1 MIGHTLSHY
10 RITEKL
16 GQGGM
21 GEVYRAEDTNLSR
34 QVAIKVL
41 PDEFAHDA
49 ERLARF
55 EREAKLLA
63 SLNHPN
69 IASIYGLEQANGKRF
84 LVLELVEGQT
94 LSERLKKG
102 RIPLDETLDICRQI
116 TEGLEAAHEKGIIH
130 RDLKPANVKVTP
142 EGKVKVLDFGLARAL
157 HDQTSKTDLSHSPT
171 ITDEMTRPGVVL
183 GTAAYMS
190 PEQAKGKTV
199 DKRADIWAF
208 GCVLYECLTAKR
220 TFQGDTITETVA
232 AILKSEPDWT
242 LLPAE
247 TPYVVRTVLRRCLEK
262 EPGRRLR
269 DIGDVRI
276 EITEVISQAEIA
288 EPVPVGRIARTWKA
302 VALILGLLVAGMAA
316 AAIYITWKKRPEAA
330 VVRSTIEL
338 PAGTQL
344 TGYFYPTRTELGLS
358 PDGKHLVFSARS
370 DASQSEAMLYQRALD
385 RAEGEPIKG
394 TEGAQQPFFSPD
406 GKWIGFWAEGKL
418 YKVPIE
424 GGIPKDLGACPDLP
438 MGTFWS
444 DDGKIIWGG
453 REGLKWIPAEG
464 GPAEVLTTID
474 PTRDM
479 QHTLPFVLPG
489 GKAVLFTAMPDAFG
503 SRARVEAASLPS
515 GTRKILIEDGADARY
530 IPTGHLLFLRQGLL
544 MAASFD
550 PVRLEVTGPAVP
562 ILAGVEQALNVADSE
577 QHSGAGQFS
586 VSGSGLLVYAPGGI
600 RHQAESELVWVD
612 RAGRV
617 EVLAGFDK
625 PEVTNQVRFSPPDGR
640 RVAFIQ
646 DAGPLWLF
654 DVERTTYT
662 KVSPEGV
669 AAAPRWS
676 PDGRRLAFAWSAAG
690 AWSVWLVSVEGS
702 GTLERL
708 IESSS
713 DLWPSSW
720 SPDGRFLA
728 LVGFGPDTGA
738 DIVIYRVEDRTRVPY
753 LNSRSSETYPEF
765 SPDGRWLAYV
775 SDETGRPEVYLRS
788 FPDGSRKLAISNRG
802 GAEPAWSSDGRE
814 LFYRSFDPRK
824 IMKVDLDLG
833 PRSSV
838 GLPKALF
845 DFHFEI
851 CGPTRGYD
859 LHPDGRRFLFTRVKQ
874 ARRPVEITRLNLVQN
889 WFEELKRLVPTGKK

>member
-1 MIGHTLSHY
+1 MIGTSLSHY
-10 RITEKL
+10 RIVDKL
-16 GQGGM
+16 GAGGM
-21 GEVYRAEDTNLSR
+21 GEVYRAEDTVLGR

-41 PDEFAHDA
+41 PDIFAADP

-69 IASIYGLEQANGKRF
+69 IASIYGLEEADGKRF

-94 LSERLKKG
+94 LAERLHG
-102 RIPLDETLDICRQI
+102 GPLPLEEALEVCRQI

-142 EGKVKVLDFGLARAL
+142 EGKVKVLDFGLAKAFYEQAAPLDPSR
-157 HDQTSKTDLSHSPT
+157 SPT
-171 ITDEMTRPGVVL
+171 ITEQMTAPGVIL

-190 PEQAKGKTV
+190 PEQAKGKAV

-208 GCVLYECLTAKR
+208 GCVLYECLTARR
-220 TFQGDTITETVA
+220 TFQSDTITETMA

-247 TPYVVRTVLRRCLEK
+247 TPYLVRTVLRRCLEK

-276 EITEVISQAEIA
+276 EITEVMSQAEIA
-288 EPVPVGRIARTWKA
+288 EPVPVMRIARTWKA

-316 AAIYITWKKRPEAA
+316 AAIYITWKKPPEVA

-344 TGYFYPTRTELGLS
+344 TGTGAYPTRTELALS
-358 PDGKHLVFSARS
+358 PDGKRLVFSARS
-370 DASQSEAMLYQRALD
+370 DAAQSEAMLYQRALD
-385 RAEGEPIKG
+385 RAEAEPIKG
-394 TEGAQQPFFSPD
+394 TEEARQPFFSPD
-406 GKWIGFWAEGKL
+406 GKWIGFWANGKL

-453 REGLKWIPAEG
+453 EGLKWIPAEG

-474 PTRDM
+474 PTRDV

-503 SRARVEAASLPS
+503 SRARVEAVSLPS

-530 IPTGHLLFLRQGLL
+530 VPTGHLLFLRQGLL

-550 PVRLEVTGPAVP
+550 PARLEVTGPAVP
-562 ILAGVEQALNVADSE
+562 ILAGVEQALNVGGNND
-577 QHSGAGQFS
+577 HSGAGQFS
-586 VSGSGLLVYAPGGI
+586 ISGSGLLVYAPGGI
-600 RHQAESELVWVD
+600 SHQPEKELVWVN
-612 RAGRV
+612 REGRV

-625 PEVTNQVRFSPPDGR
+625 PDVGNQVRFSPDGR
-640 RVAFIQ
+640 RLAFIQ
-646 DAGPLWLF
+646 HAGPLWLF
-654 DVERTTYT
+654 DVERATYT
-662 KVSPEGV
+662 SLSPEGI
-669 AAAPRWS
+669 AMAPRWS

-690 AWSVWLVSVEGS
+690 SLKVWLAAVEGNE
-702 GTLERL
+702 TLDQLIQGKSRL
-708 IESSS
+708 F
-713 DLWPSSW
+713 PSSW
-720 SPDGRFLA
+720 SKDGRFLA
-728 LVGFGPDTGA
+728 LVDNGTGEG
-738 DIVIYRVEDRTRVPY
+738 DIVIYQVKDRKLVPF
-753 LNSRSSETYPEF
+753 LNSRSREAYPEF

-775 SDETGRPEVYLRS
+775 SDETGRPEVYLRL
-788 FPDGSRKLAISNRG
+788 FPDGSRKLAISNQG
-802 GAEPAWSSDGRE
+802 GIEPAWSPDGRE
-814 LFYRSFDPRK
+814 LFYRSFDPPK
-824 IMKVDLDLG
+824 IMKVDLELG
-833 PRSSV
+833 PRASV

-845 DFHFEI
+845 DDHYTL
-851 CGPTRGYD
+851 CYPMRGYD

-874 ARRPVEITRLNLVQN
+874 PQKPVEITRLSVVLN
-889 WFEELKRLVPTGKK
+889 WFEELKRLVPTGNK